1 MGRAGSPRHTR
12 AQDLRDANVHIS
24 LGFARWMA
32 KRKYWKTVGWHHS
45 SKLYNRVYFYEPAA
59 LRRVINRLGK
69 QMMEDLRRQYLRHLA
84 AKRQN
89 AKARRAPVRGE
100 YAQWTGPGNYRRI
113 EAWVPVQG
121 RDRRQRLD
129 PSAGRHQEESQLP
142 VGTFR
147 RIKPSRSARKRRAA
161 EKRAGTGDKSSTNPP
176 GS

>member
-24 LGFARWMA
+24 LSFARWMA
-32 KRKYWKTVGWHHS
+32 KKKYWKTVGWHHS
-45 SKLYNRVYFYEPAA
+45 SKLYNRVNFYEPAT

-69 QMMEDLRRQYLRHLA
+69 QMMEDLRRQYLRQLA

-89 AKARRAPVRGE
+89 AKTGRAPVRGE

-113 EAWVPVQG
+113 EAWVPFKG
-121 RDRRQRLD
+121 ELD
-129 PSAGRHQEESQLP
+129 GNGWIHLPDGTRKKANSQW
-142 VGTFR
+142 VTFR